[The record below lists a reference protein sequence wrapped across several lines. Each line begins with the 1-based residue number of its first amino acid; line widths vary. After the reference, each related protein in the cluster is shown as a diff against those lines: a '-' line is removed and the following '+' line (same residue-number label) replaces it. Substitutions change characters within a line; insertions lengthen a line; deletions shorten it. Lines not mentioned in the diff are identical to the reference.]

1 MTIKRL
7 KDNEKGS
14 ILILTM
20 LALVGAISIAV
31 AMSSISI
38 VERKMTTKSR
48 KSTTAFQSANSGI
61 EWAMKMIN
69 DANGITGEGKK
80 IADVF
85 GVGALNASNGKID
98 CPMGALFSANSN
110 LECKITLLKRDSTTG
125 SPTEGERVI
134 IDNENESM
142 ENIVAIRSAG
152 TFGTDTEQV
161 GRALEAYAMPNCG
174 GADERVADFCI
185 DDTDRDG
192 ESSWGAA
199 VAVCESAGK
208 RLCTAAE
215 LVAAGQTISISD
227 LFSADVTG
235 DNEYAVVDVSVIDS
249 VINGGNIDANSAFR
263 CCRNR

>member
-1 MTIKRL
+1 MLKIKEE
-7 KDNEKGS
+7 NKGS

-69 DANGITGEGKK
+69 DTEGITGTDKTIKE
-80 IADVF
+80 VF
-85 GVGALNASNGKID
+85 GVDPDSNGQIT
-98 CPMGALFSANSN
+98 CPNGDLFSANSG
-110 LECKITLLKRDSTTG
+110 LECKITFLKRDSATG
-125 SPTEGERVI
+125 GRVI
-134 IDNENESM
+134 IDGPANM
-142 ENIVAIRSAG
+142 EDIVAIRSAG
-152 TFGTDTEQV
+152 TFGSDVEKV

-174 GADERVADFCI
+174 TDERVADFCI
-185 DDTDRDG
+185 DTDDKGSVDEWG
-192 ESSWGAA
+192 EA
-199 VAVCESAGK
+199 VTVCEGAGK

-215 LVAAGQTISISD
+215 LVAASSAVTISD

-235 DNEYAVVDVSVIDS
+235 DDEYAVVDGGSIKDVIKNAG
-249 VINGGNIDANSAFR
+249 IKTGGNYR

>member
-7 KDNEKGS
+7 RDNEKGS

-69 DANGITGEGKK
+69 DAEPGDTISLAFGGEIPDSKGQ
-80 IADVF
+80 
-85 GVGALNASNGKID
+85 ID
-98 CPMGALFSANSN
+98 CPDATLFSTGSN
-110 LECKITLLKRDSTTG
+110 LNCKITFLRRDSVSG
-125 SPTEGERVI
+125 SSTEGERI
-134 IDNENESM
+134 IIAM
-142 ENIVAIRSAG
+142 EDPLVEDIVAIRSAG
-152 TFGTDTEQV
+152 TFGTDTERV

-174 GADERVADFCI
+174 NTSERVADFCI
-185 DDTDRDG
+185 DKDDHDSDDG
-192 ESSWGAA
+192 SNTWGGAVTICESS
-199 VAVCESAGK
+199 GK

-215 LVAAGQTISISD
+215 LVAANQVVSSPIIN
-227 LFSADVTG
+227 LLSADVTG
-235 DNEYAVVDVSVIDS
+235 FASGGEYAIVNGSSVDS
-249 VINGGNIDANSAFR
+249 VSDGTTEDFR